1 MSWDN
6 PNARFILPAGILFV
20 VCCLA
25 IPAWAGYRPHFM
37 ETRVGPFHLGGIV
50 ALAQFFMAWIAAAG
64 MLYYALHSGLSYLVS
79 LAVALAN
86 YLLFFGPEIYR
97 NARTRQQV
105 SERRRKFEE
114 AKASGDETLHK
125 CATCHRTE
133 ITNPELD
140 FRVARDGQEYCTE
153 HLPKLPPATA

>member
-50 ALAQFFMAWIAAAG
+50 ALAQFFMAWIAAA
-64 MLYYALHSGLSYLVS
+64 LYVRTTNIFDRDARAILDDTHHREI
-79 LAVALAN
+79 
-86 YLLFFGPEIYR
+86 PEPHP
-97 NARTRQQV
+97 TRSRHQF
-105 SERRRKFEE
+105 SR
-114 AKASGDETLHK
+114 S
-125 CATCHRTE
+125 
-133 ITNPELD
+133 
-140 FRVARDGQEYCTE
+140 
-153 HLPKLPPATA
+153 